1 MDNASLSNLGVTD
14 EYLDAVF
21 SAHSLRT
28 SRVVSLYIAI
38 HFSVIGLSHH
48 FVLPE
53 PVSTLMMTVAFA
65 SALAGLGFYYA
76 LRRLP
81 IAPRWANPIAAVLVG
96 IGLVNVLCHL
106 YLTADPLQ
114 TTSLMLIVIA
124 CGMLP
129 LSTRWFA
136 LLLGLTLGGWLLM
149 IVRLPPSPLWLHFGF
164 GMVSAVALSIIGHL
178 VSIRTFMERE
188 RLRAQTDSLLL
199 NILPRP
205 IAERL
210 KRGEHVIADD
220 FTEVTVLFADIVNF
234 TPLSAEMSP
243 KELVLLLN
251 AVFSEL
257 DQLADKYGLEKIKTI
272 GDAYMVVGG
281 LPVPRTGHAEVIAD
295 MALDIQQT
303 LAHFSRKNGEPL
315 SMRIGIHTGP
325 VVAGIIGVKKFSY
338 DLWSDT
344 VNTASRMESHG
355 VGQYIQVTEATYE
368 RLKDKYVF
376 EKRGTILV
384 KGKGDMVTYFLVG
397 RKTLSAA

>member
-1 MDNASLSNLGVTD
+1 
-14 EYLDAVF
+14 
-21 SAHSLRT
+21 
-28 SRVVSLYIAI
+28 
-38 HFSVIGLSHH
+38 
-48 FVLPE
+48 
-53 PVSTLMMTVAFA
+53 
-65 SALAGLGFYYA
+65 LAGLGFYYA
-76 LRRLP
+76 LRRWP
-81 IAPRWANPIAAVLVG
+81 IAPRWANPIAAALVG

-243 KELVLLLN
+243 KEVVLLLN

-281 LPVPRTGHAEVIAD
+281 LPVPRTEHAEVIAD

-355 VGQYIQVTEATYE
+355 IPGKIQITQATYNL
-368 RLKDKYVF
+368 LKDDF
-376 EKRGTILV
+376 ICEPRGPLEV
-384 KGKGDMVTYFLVG
+384 KGMGEVETWFLVG
-397 RKTLSAA
+397 VRDGSVTTPNNPVLDENKT